1 MQRYVVFQ
9 DSKKRVL
16 LTHTELPTEYLFSRV
31 GTSVGPAIPG
41 GGSRAPLRWVVSS
54 HSPEQHPFVVSV
66 HLSKSGC
73 VNCPVTLVRVLETN
87 WRTARIRTRR
97 SACVRSRND
106 ELASP
111 VTGSLR
117 DPVDQSNCIA
127 VRRRRKT
134 PPGLHFHCSLT
145 FAGKCRLPDLNRGQL
160 DLQSSALP
168 V

>member
-1 MQRYVVFQ
+1 MWGRPCP
-9 DSKKRVL
+9 
-16 LTHTELPTEYLFSRV
+16 E
-31 GTSVGPAIPG
+31 A
-41 GGSRAPLRWVVSS
+41 GSRAPLRWVASS

-87 WRTARIRTRR
+87 WRTARIRTRT

-111 VTGSLR
+111 VTGSR
-117 DPVDQSNCIA
+117 SDPVGQSNCIA

-145 FAGKCRLPDLNRGQL
+145 FAGKCRLPDLNHGRSKL
-160 DLQSSALP
+160 LP
-168 V
+168 DSNPLGMHTCGSRCCSPQKYAASRI